1 MQKFYI
7 LVFLLIITFT
17 FCFYIAP
24 ARSAHLVCGQDKE
37 LLNGL
42 ESKYGERVI
51 EQGIDE
57 QTLVLITANLKRNWT
72 ILVTPKNKPH
82 TLCVL
87 ATGYHWTQA
96 EYVSKGTSSN
106 GDIIS
111 FIHKNDGTW
120 TMMYFDKTV
129 GQVKEITTGYG
140 WERLIDLTKLTGS
153 ERVIHRRL

>member
-1 MQKFYI
+1 MRELYTS
-7 LVFLLIITFT
+7 VFLLVIIFT
-17 FCFYIAP
+17 FCFYNSP
-24 ARSAHLVCGQDKE
+24 ARSAHVVCGEDKE
-37 LLNGL
+37 FLKGL

-57 QTLVLITANLKRNWT
+57 QTLILITANLKRNWT
-72 ILVTPKNKPH
+72 ILITPKNKPH

-87 ATGYHWTQA
+87 ASGHHWTQE
-96 EYVSKGTSSN
+96 EYVSKGIANN

-111 FIHKNDGTW
+111 FIYKDDGTW
-120 TMMYFDKTV
+120 TMMYFSKTV

-153 ERVIHRRL
+153 ERVIHRRR